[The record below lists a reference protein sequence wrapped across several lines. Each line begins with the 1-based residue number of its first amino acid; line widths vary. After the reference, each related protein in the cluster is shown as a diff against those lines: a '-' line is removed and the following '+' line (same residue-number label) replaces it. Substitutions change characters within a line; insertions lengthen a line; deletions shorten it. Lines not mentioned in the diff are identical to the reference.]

1 MQTANAATVSAALT
15 RYFAVHA
22 SIFGNYTS
30 RFPPKP
36 AALMQIA
43 GTADDFIARNRLAG
57 MDL

>member
-36 AALMQIA
+36 AALMQLA
-43 GTADDFIARNRLAG
+43 GTQLVRAYDSAKL
-57 MDL
+57 